1 MSIYLICLTT
11 NGGLPILTRKK
22 GNCEN
27 LPFSTIAS
35 LNGLH
40 MFFKSLGVALYT
52 TYANNWTYV
61 WHDFFNAITVIICSC
76 GISRYTAE
84 LLPEL
89 IFGAFSL
96 FISRD
101 EMSHPSLLERL
112 KKESKNYLR
121 LIDGILDTCI
131 SQLLGFSNC
140 LLSTENAQMLQF
152 LNEEF
157 STQCGSL
164 FCSLVVGHK
173 IAVATEGWWD
183 LDIIDRQLLILFLQ
197 TSSSLQN
204 DVVVYLPKK
213 SPNVAY
219 RFVTLSISANSALCV
234 ICGAE
239 PTLRS
244 LHEIA
249 ENTFRGESNILH
261 SMERLIPG
269 GLPEHIG
276 LDSGI
281 VAIIIANIMTRK
293 CVFSSNIHHSASTT
307 RYLGDFYNMDVLKTF
322 FDDSFSNA
330 LYYRSNLT
338 TNNVCE
344 LSSQYW
350 SLDTHKCISHFDLN
364 NNIVCLLFISSI
376 PMHTMKYIGEQIFN
390 QIIQD
395 KSLCW

>member
-40 MFFKSLGVALYT
+40 MFFKSLGVSLYT
-52 TYANNWTYV
+52 TYASNWTYV
-61 WHDFFNAITVIICSC
+61 WHDFFNTITVIVCSC
-76 GISRYTAE
+76 GVSNYTTE
-84 LLPEL
+84 RLPDL

-101 EMSHPSLLERL
+101 EMSHPSLIERL

-121 LIDGILDTCI
+121 LIDAILELYVH
-131 SQLLGFSNC
+131 QLLGFSSC
-140 LLSTENAQMLQF
+140 LLSTENAQMLQC
-152 LNEEF
+152 LNDEF

-164 FCSLVVGHK
+164 FCCLVVGHK

-183 LDIIDRQLLILFLQ
+183 LDIVDRQLLLLFLQ

-219 RFVTLSISANSALCV
+219 RFITLSVSANSVLCV

-239 PTLRS
+239 PSLRS
-244 LHEIA
+244 LHDIA
-249 ENTFRGESNILH
+249 ENTFRGESNMLH
-261 SMERLIPG
+261 NMERSIPG
-269 GLPEHIG
+269 GLPEHIE

-281 VAIIIANIMTRK
+281 VAIIVANSITRK
-293 CVFSSNIHHSASTT
+293 YVFSSNIHHSASTT
-307 RYLGDFYNMDVLKTF
+307 RYLGDFHNMDVLRIF

-330 LYYRSNLT
+330 QFFKSKLT
-338 TNNVCE
+338 TSHVCE
-344 LSSQYW
+344 VSSQFW
-350 SLDTHKCISHFDLN
+350 SLDTHKCMSQFDSN
-364 NNIVCLLFISSI
+364 DNIICLLFISSI
-376 PMHTMKYIGEQIFN
+376 PMHTMKYIGKHVFN
-390 QIIQD
+390 QIIQE